1 MNVKYVFIV
10 SIVWFSP
17 TNKNLFGI
25 RHVLL
30 FILVFFAFSEEGD
43 AKSLQSHWKNPHF
56 EYAFSYFQQMVR
68 DAVDGRTINV
78 VLLSLKLLFLEIFK
92 FFTLC
97 ALWHNS
103 LQSWYVV
110 GIKQKPLFFWYLNWS
125 YGNICELIFKDHWK
139 KLNAVR
145 NPYFPCIYINI

>member
-1 MNVKYVFIV
+1 M
-10 SIVWFSP
+10 
-17 TNKNLFGI
+17 
-25 RHVLL
+25 
-30 FILVFFAFSEEGD
+30 FFAFSEEGD

-97 ALWHNS
+97 ALWHGTVGLKLS
-103 LQSWYVV
+103 TTQKKCYQVKGVSWNPRKVKRKFSIVRIGRFCRFQRYKT
-110 GIKQKPLFFWYLNWS
+110 GK
-125 YGNICELIFKDHWK
+125 ICEISWVVINNSWNENSACQLTQNS
-139 KLNAVR
+139 NAAW
-145 NPYFPCIYINI
+145 NFC

>member
-1 MNVKYVFIV
+1 MNVKYLFIV

-78 VLLSLKLLFLEIFK
+78 VLPKLRCCTMGLKSVYLKKHKNYSSATMAERAKVVKHSQLMSELVVWTWSLR
-92 FFTLC
+92 C
-97 ALWHNS
+97 A
-103 LQSWYVV
+103 
-110 GIKQKPLFFWYLNWS
+110 
-125 YGNICELIFKDHWK
+125 
-139 KLNAVR
+139 
-145 NPYFPCIYINI
+145 